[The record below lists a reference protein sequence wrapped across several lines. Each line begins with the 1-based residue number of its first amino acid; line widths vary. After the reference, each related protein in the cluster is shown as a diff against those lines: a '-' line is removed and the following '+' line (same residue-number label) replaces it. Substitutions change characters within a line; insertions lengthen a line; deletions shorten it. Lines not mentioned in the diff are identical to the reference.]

1 MTDIPPQSDE
11 PETPDVP
18 DQTPV
23 AAPEPPP
30 VQPQPPEPEPLE
42 PTPSEL
48 ESFEPEPEPEPVQP
62 ASPAGVAIT
71 AALEAE
77 PAPELPP
84 RKRRRRGFWRS
95 LLLIVLFASLIG
107 PVMMTAAYRF
117 VPPPVTMLMLLR
129 AVQGHGLDYRW
140 RGLDDISPD
149 MVHAAIAAEDSGFC
163 AHHGFDFTAMQ
174 KALAHNERRPGKIRG
189 GSTISQQTAKNVFLW
204 PDRTYVRKGLEAW
217 FTVLTEALW
226 GKRRIME
233 MYLNVVEMGP
243 GIYGAEAASHA
254 YFGHSAKDLDR
265 SEADHLIA
273 ILPSPLKWKAVHS
286 GAYVQRRSARIA
298 ARASLVKADG
308 LAGCVAR

>member
-11 PETPDVP
+11 PETPDIP
-18 DQTPV
+18 QQTPV
-23 AAPEPPP
+23 AEPEPPTVP
-30 VQPQPPEPEPLE
+30 PEPPEPEPLE
-42 PTPSEL
+42 TPPS
-48 ESFEPEPEPEPVQP
+48 EPEPVEP
-62 ASPAGVAIT
+62 PSPPGAAIT
-71 AALEAE
+71 AALDAE
-77 PAPELPP
+77 PAPTPQP
-84 RKRRRRGFWRS
+84 RQRRRGGFWRS
-95 LLLIVLFASLIG
+95 LLLIVLFAGLIG
-107 PVMMTAAYRF
+107 PVMMTAAYRL
-117 VPPPVTMLMLLR
+117 VPPPVTILMLLR

-204 PDRTYVRKGLEAW
+204 PDRTYIRKGLEAY
-217 FTVLTEALW
+217 FTVLTEAIW

-243 GIYGAEAASHA
+243 GIYGAEAASQA

>member
-1 MTDIPPQSDE
+1 MTDIPPQADE
-11 PETPDVP
+11 PEAPDIP
-18 DQTPV
+18 GLAPV
-23 AAPEPPP
+23 
-30 VQPQPPEPEPLE
+30 VDPEPLQTAQE
-42 PTPSEL
+42 PS
-48 ESFEPEPEPEPVQP
+48 EPEPEPPPSE
-62 ASPAGVAIT
+62 AGAAIT

-77 PAPELPP
+77 PAPQPTISKK
-84 RKRRRRGFWRS
+84 RKRGFWRS
-95 LLLIVLFASLIG
+95 LLLIGLCAVLVG
-107 PVMMTAAYRF
+107 PVVMTIAYRF
-117 VPPPVTMLMLLR
+117 IPPPVTILMLLR
-129 AVQGHGLDYRW
+129 AAQGHGLDYQW

-149 MVHAAIAAEDSGFC
+149 MVQAAIASEDSGFC
-163 AHHGFDFTAMQ
+163 RHHGFDFTAIH

-217 FTVLTEALW
+217 FTVLTEAIW

-243 GIYGAEAASHA
+243 GIYGAEAASQA
-254 YFGHSAKDLDR
+254 YFGHSAKELDR

-286 GAYVQRRSARIA
+286 GAYVQGRSARIA
-298 ARASLVKADG
+298 ARASLVRADG